1 MAAAAALNRLLPLVL
16 LAAVVGRHGASGD
29 GGFPIV
35 FTETKCTPAPTWSRA
50 NDSAYRAN
58 VRALLGGL
66 PSAAAP
72 TGFASTDRS
81 GGAGR
86 DRAFAR
92 GICFGDPPPAL
103 SPQYCLRCLSVA
115 AKELADGCPAKRRA
129 AVWTDGCFASFADT
143 SALSPDE
150 AAFHYKIA
158 VGALVEDDESSARFT
173 ATLAALAERL
183 APRAAANASRMLAT
197 ATVDVPRVVAGS
209 SRTVQVHSLAQCMP
223 DRPAASCA
231 RCVQESARE
240 LGKCCWNMHSGGVAT
255 VIGYNCHLRLDVSV
269 PMTPQFDRSRHRE
282 CDCLRHSDD
291 LPDALNNYW
300 IRSAKEEEASP
311 PAGNNKLTNCWLIVL
326 IVKYVLQIDN
336 AGHVRGNVAAVKAA
350 QIVPTQYADQ
360 RIAV

>member
-1 MAAAAALNRLLPLVL
+1 MASPSSSPRPSARRRRRGPARTTAR
-16 LAAVVGRHGASGD
+16 
-29 GGFPIV
+29 
-35 FTETKCTPAPTWSRA
+35 TAPTSGRSSAGSRPPPRR
-50 NDSAYRAN
+50 RAS
-58 VRALLGGL
+58 RRPTG
-66 PSAAAP
+66 PAAP
-72 TGFASTDRS
+72 AATARSPAASASATR
-81 GGAGR
+81 
-86 DRAFAR
+86 
-92 GICFGDPPPAL
+92 PAL

-129 AVWTDGCFASFADT
+129 AVWTDDCFASFADT

-240 LGKCCWNMHSGGVAT
+240 LGKCCWNMQSGGVAT

-269 PMTPQFDRSRHRE
+269 PMTPSVAEPQSIPAPTVSVRTTGGTGS
-282 CDCLRHSDD
+282 SWK
-291 LPDALNNYW
+291 W
-300 IRSAKEEEASP
+300 ILILEEIS
-311 PAGNNKLTNCWLIVL
+311 LIVYMSL
-326 IVKYVLQIDN
+326 K
-336 AGHVRGNVAAVKAA
+336 
-350 QIVPTQYADQ
+350 
-360 RIAV
+360 

>member
-35 FTETKCTPAPTWSRA
+35 FTETKCTPAPT
-50 NDSAYRAN
+50 
-58 VRALLGGL
+58 
-66 PSAAAP
+66 
-72 TGFASTDRS
+72 
-81 GGAGR
+81 
-86 DRAFAR
+86 
-92 GICFGDPPPAL
+92 
-103 SPQYCLRCLSVA
+103 
-115 AKELADGCPAKRRA
+115 
-129 AVWTDGCFASFADT
+129 
-143 SALSPDE
+143 
-150 AAFHYKIA
+150 
-158 VGALVEDDESSARFT
+158 
-173 ATLAALAERL
+173 
-183 APRAAANASRMLAT
+183 
-197 ATVDVPRVVAGS
+197 

-240 LGKCCWNMHSGGVAT
+240 LGKCCWNMQSGGVAT

-291 LPDALNNYW
+291 LP
-300 IRSAKEEEASP
+300 
-311 PAGNNKLTNCWLIVL
+311 
-326 IVKYVLQIDN
+326 
-336 AGHVRGNVAAVKAA
+336 GHVRGNVAAVKAA